1 MLWEPQQRVAH
12 PRRLCKTFGFRS
24 FRGNSLIAFSL
35 LGSLFL
41 PVRFER
47 GTVGGADSYKS
58 KCSGAR
64 KHFFA
69 FFFLFSFFLITCEML
84 STLEWLVGK
93 PRGSKRGRGAVRGR
107 DRWRARTDPRV
118 PLLQVPRASERH
130 DAAEAG
136 SAVERPGV
144 PAQLLRALPR
154 ALGGGAWSQAVS
166 TGSSSGVRDGGDQ
179 HQRWPS

>member
-1 MLWEPQQRVAH
+1 MRLYDLRRVALH
-12 PRRLCKTFGFRS
+12 GDKQHVRRTEDHAWGTALASAQWDEISAPKPSLCTFLSISS
-24 FRGNSLIAFSL
+24 FPQMSECYF
-35 LGSLFL
+35 
-41 PVRFER
+41 
-47 GTVGGADSYKS
+47 
-58 KCSGAR
+58 
-64 KHFFA
+64 
-69 FFFLFSFFLITCEML
+69 FSFFLITCEMP

-166 TGSSSGVRDGGDQ
+166 TGSSSRVRDGGDQ
-179 HQRWPS
+179 HQRWPN